1 MKILENKMNQP
12 KVFPYQISSM
22 EEYHLAW
29 QEAAANPEGFWAD
42 VASHFQWMHP
52 WEKVLD
58 ADFITAKIS
67 WFAGAKLNI
76 TENALDRHV
85 KTQAQAPALIWEPN
99 NPAEQIRTFSYAEL
113 LAQVER
119 TAGMLRRLG
128 IKKGDTVGI
137 YLPMVPELVFSVL
150 ACARIG
156 AIHSVVFGG
165 FSAQALADRLNDA
178 ACTLVITA
186 DEGLRGAKK
195 IPLKAIVDEALIQVP
210 TVKTVLMLAR
220 TGAEVSLQPNRD
232 LTWEEAWQ
240 HPDNTKN
247 TAPEAMDSEDPLF
260 ILYTSGSTGK
270 PKGVVHTTAGY
281 MVWTAYTFVNAFQYR
296 PGELHFCTADIGWIT
311 GHSYL
316 VYGPLLAGA
325 CSLMYEGLP
334 NWPTESRCWEL
345 IEKHRVNI
353 FYTAPT
359 ALRSLMAE
367 NKEAPLGF
375 EMPTLRVLGSVGEP
389 INAEAWH
396 WFKQAVGK
404 NRCPLTDT
412 WWQTETGG
420 IMIASLAGLTPEQ
433 PTYAGL
439 PMPGIVP
446 VLMDAQGRAIQ
457 ETQAEGNLCLAQPW
471 PGMMRTVYGDH
482 DRMRTTYFT
491 AYPGTY
497 FTGDGCLRSAQGMY
511 RITGRVDD
519 VLNVSGH
526 RLGTAELEN
535 AINHHPQVSESAV
548 VGYPHPIKG
557 QGICAYVVI
566 NQSQG
571 EQTQIQNQLVN
582 TVLQHIGPIAKPDI
596 WVLVSGLPKTRSGK
610 IMRRILR
617 KIAEHQSESIGDVST
632 LLNPEI
638 VPAIE
643 KAFQR
648 AIG

>member
-1 MKILENKMNQP
+1 
-12 KVFPYQISSM
+12 M
-22 EEYHLAW
+22 EEYRVAW
-29 QEAAANPEGFWAD
+29 QQAATNPEDFWAS
-42 VASHFQWMHP
+42 VASHFQWMRP

-58 ADFITAKIS
+58 ADFNTAKIS
-67 WFAGAKLNI
+67 WFAGARLNI

-99 NPAEQIRTFSYAEL
+99 DPADQVKVFSYADL
-113 LAQVER
+113 LAHVER

-178 ACTLVITA
+178 ACKLVITA
-186 DEGLRGAKK
+186 DEGLRGPKK
-195 IPLKAIVDEALIQVP
+195 IPLKSIVDEALIQVP
-210 TVKTVLMLAR
+210 SVETVLMLTR
-220 TGAEVSLQPNRD
+220 TGTEVSVQANRD
-232 LTWEEAWQ
+232 ELWEEAWK

-247 TAPEAMDSEDPLF
+247 TAAEVMDAEDPLF

-334 NWPTESRCWEL
+334 NWPTENRWWET
-345 IEKHRVNI
+345 IEKHGVNI

-367 NKEAPLGF
+367 NKQAPMAYN
-375 EMPTLRVLGSVGEP
+375 MPSLRVLGSVGEP

-404 NRCPLTDT
+404 GRCALTDT

-420 IMIASLAGLTPEQ
+420 IMIASLAGITPEQ

-446 VLMDAQGRAIQ
+446 VLMDAHGIEIQ
-457 ETQAEGNLCLAQPW
+457 ETQAEGNLCLVQAW
-471 PGMMRTVYGDH
+471 PGMMRTVYRDH

-491 AYPGTY
+491 AYPGAY
-497 FTGDGCLRSAQGMY
+497 FTGDGCLRSAQGMH

-535 AINHHPQVSESAV
+535 AINHHPNVSESAV

-557 QGICAYVVI
+557 QGICAYVVTDQRI
-566 NQSQG
+566 EAQAELQD
-571 EQTQIQNQLVN
+571 QLIKLVI
-582 TVLQHIGPIAKPDI
+582 QHIGPIAKPDI
-596 WVLVSGLPKTRSGK
+596 WVLIPGLPKTRSGK

-617 KIAEHQSESIGDVST
+617 KIAEHQSDSIGDVST

-638 VPAIE
+638 VPAID
-643 KAFQR
+643 KAFKR
-648 AIG
+648 ATR